1 MKLIIAEKPSVAKS
15 IAAALGIKT
24 IGNGY
29 FQNDEY
35 LVSWCI
41 GHLVCPMDAAG
52 YDENFKKWRYD
63 DLARAVPLCDR
74 ARKGRGI

>member
-15 IAAALGIKT
+15 IAAALGIKPV
-24 IGNGY
+24 GNGY

-41 GHLVCPMDAAG
+41 GHLVCRALCALMDCG
-52 YDENFKKWRYD
+52 VVT
-63 DLARAVPLCDR
+63 AVRPLVELR
-74 ARKGRGI
+74 RFQKVAV